1 MITNEQENVHKCHI
15 YGIFLVA
22 NFFYIEA
29 SRYPYYMR
37 PCLQRNSSQAFFCLQ
52 YLRKKRLPRKKGL
65 GKSRPLYDS
74 AIQQAAYGRFN
85 RS

>member
-1 MITNEQENVHKCHI
+1 
-15 YGIFLVA
+15 
-22 NFFYIEA
+22 
-29 SRYPYYMR
+29 MR

-52 YLRKKRLPRKKGL
+52 YLRKKKGFLEKKKGL
-65 GKSRPLYDS
+65 GKSRPSYGS